1 MTVTLPLWKQTPGFD
16 STLGAAPQLTLYP
29 VNANYPTGAVIICPG
44 GGYHH
49 RAFHEGEPVAQ
60 WLNRLGLAALVLD
73 YRVAPYRF
81 PYPIL
86 DGLRAVRYV
95 RTHAAELQIDPQKIV
110 MLGFSAGGH
119 LAATVGNYSD
129 HSPLAAA
136 VNCHSRDGIDR
147 ADHRPNGLILAY
159 PVVSFQEFAHQGSIQ
174 QLLGAPPDPHW
185 LTVLS
190 NHRQVT
196 SATPPTFLWHT
207 ADDASVP
214 VENSLELA
222 TALRKANVSL
232 EFHIF
237 PHGRHGLGLAAESP
251 QVAHWTTLCANWLRT
266 MNFIGIE

>member
-1 MTVTLPLWKQTPGFD
+1 MTITLPLWKQAPGFD
-16 STLGAAPQLTLYP
+16 PTLGVAPQLRLYP
-29 VNANYPTGAVIICPG
+29 VNTDHPIGAVIICPG

-49 RAFHEGEPVAQ
+49 RACHEGEPVAQ
-60 WLNRLGLAALVLD
+60 WLNQLGLIALLLD

-95 RTHAAELQIDPQKIV
+95 RSHAAELQIDPQKIL

-129 HSPLAAA
+129 QSLLTETVNRHS
-136 VNCHSRDGIDR
+136 SDGIDR
-147 ADHRPNGLILAY
+147 ENPRPNGLILGY
-159 PVVSFQEFAHQGSIQ
+159 PVVSFQEFAHQGSVQ
-174 QLLGAPPDPHW
+174 QLLGTTPDPYW
-185 LTVLS
+185 LTALS

-196 SATPPTFLWHT
+196 PATPPTFLWHT

-222 TALRKANVSL
+222 AALCKANVPL
-232 EFHIF
+232 EFHVF
-237 PHGRHGLGLAAESP
+237 PHGRHGLGLAAELP
-251 QVAHWTTLCANWLRT
+251 QVANWTNLCAHWLRT
-266 MNFIGIE
+266 MNFIPVE